1 MTVNN
6 VKKNKHLSVVAKR
19 HPIFSGV
26 EESVLQ
32 HMHSHGRERV
42 YFPGE
47 EIAREEHPAEAC
59 FLVETGS
66 VRIFSASEDGIEVT
80 HQVLRAPAVF
90 GVSECLN
97 GLEYSHTAEPLEK
110 TTVRA
115 VPREVLQEATQR
127 SHALACNLLRDV
139 SARLCVA
146 THRQKTTAL
155 YTVAPQLAHIL
166 ITYAD
171 SFGLPVADGIQ
182 IRIPLGQHDLA
193 NTLGVAPRSVA
204 RALKVWMDEGT
215 LTKRGRHFV
224 VCNPARLAQ
233 AASNGKALP
242 MVYSSDVAL
251 NAWEPRSEEP
261 VPVPVPRR
269 RAAVH

>member
-1 MTVNN
+1 MTVTRMR
-6 VKKNKHLSVVAKR
+6 KNRHLSVVAKR
-19 HPIFSGV
+19 HPVFAGV
-26 EESVLQ
+26 EDAILE
-32 HMHSHGRERV
+32 HIHTNARERV
-42 YFPGE
+42 FFPGE
-47 EIAREEHPAEAC
+47 EIAREEQPADAC

-66 VRIFSASEDGIEVT
+66 VRIFSSSEDGIEVT
-80 HQVLRAPAVF
+80 HQVLRAPAIF

-97 GLEYSHTAEPLEK
+97 DLEYSHTAEPLEK
-110 TTVRA
+110 TVVRM
-115 VPREVLQEATQR
+115 VPREVLEAATER
-127 SHALACNLLRDV
+127 SHALARNLLRDV

-224 VCNPARLAQ
+224 VRDPSRLSR
-233 AASNGKALP
+233 AATNGKALP
-242 MVYSSDVAL
+242 MVYSSDLPL
-251 NAWEPRSEEP
+251 NDWEPNP
-261 VPVPVPRR
+261 VPAPSRSRNR